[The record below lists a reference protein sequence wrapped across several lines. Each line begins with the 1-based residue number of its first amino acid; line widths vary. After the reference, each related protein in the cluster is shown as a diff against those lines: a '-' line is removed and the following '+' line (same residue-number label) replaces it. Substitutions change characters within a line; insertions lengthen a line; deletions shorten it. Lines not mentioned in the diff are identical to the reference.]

1 MTEPRMLPATQPL
14 SQAGAAE
21 RAHQKRILF
30 VETTRGT
37 GGSVTNVLYPMV
49 RDLDRTRFTPTV
61 LFYWPNPYQEKIQ
74 AAGVE
79 TMLFDRPTRP
89 KHPGAL
95 RKLQAE
101 AAPLVNN
108 LREERSRWRE
118 LYHGVGSYLY
128 VGYAVPQLM
137 RLARQM
143 RASGADL
150 VHLNRDHGAA
160 GRLVILAAKLAGLP
174 VLCYAQNFSEFFAA
188 DRHIARYVDRYV
200 FCSNAI
206 GQHCLTHGGVRAS
219 QSATIYPGVA
229 DTGKWSQ
236 SYDTAQVRQSL
247 GWTSADFVVGC
258 IGRLVPWKGQEV
270 FLRALAEAKRHVPA
284 VKGLV
289 VGGESRLSTSQ
300 PSYFERLRVLS
311 ETLGL
316 TENVHFTG
324 YRTDIPPLMASV
336 DVLVHSSVEPEPFA
350 TTVIEGMMA
359 ARSVV
364 ATHAGGM
371 PEMIAE
377 GVTGRLVP
385 PRDPQAM
392 AEAIL
397 DYYRDPARA
406 RRMGLAAQQA
416 ALSRLTAERHVAEFQ
431 ALYEAIFARSEAGHA
446 PHS

>member
-1 MTEPRMLPATQPL
+1 
-14 SQAGAAE
+14 
-21 RAHQKRILF
+21 
-30 VETTRGT
+30 
-37 GGSVTNVLYPMV
+37 
-49 RDLDRTRFTPTV
+49 
-61 LFYWPNPYQEKIQ
+61 
-74 AAGVE
+74 
-79 TMLFDRPTRP
+79 
-89 KHPGAL
+89 
-95 RKLQAE
+95 
-101 AAPLVNN
+101 VNN
-108 LREERSRWRE
+108 LRQERSRRRE

-128 VGYAVPQLM
+128 IGYAAPQIV

-143 RASGADL
+143 RASGAHL

-174 VLCYAQNFSEFFAA
+174 VLCYAQNFSEFFAV
-188 DRHIARYVDRYV
+188 DRQIARYVDRYV

-206 GQHCLTHGGVRAS
+206 GQHCLTHGGVQAS
-219 QSATIYPGVA
+219 QSMTIYPGVA
-229 DTGKWSQ
+229 DAGKWSQ
-236 SYDTAQVRQSL
+236 PYDTAQVRQSL
-247 GWTSADFVVGC
+247 GWTPADFVVGC

-270 FLRALAEAKRHVPA
+270 FLRALAEVRRHAPA

-289 VGGESRLSTSQ
+289 VGGESRLATGQS
-300 PSYFERLRVLS
+300 SYFEHLRALAG
-311 ETLGL
+311 TLGL
-316 TENVHFTG
+316 TENVNFTG

-359 ARSVV
+359 GRAVI
-364 ATHAGGM
+364 ATDAGGM

-397 DYYRDPARA
+397 DYHRDPERA

-416 ALSRLTAERHVAEFQ
+416 ALGRLTAERHVAEFQ
-431 ALYEAIFARSEAGHA
+431 ALYDALFARPDAGRRA
-446 PHS
+446 SRR